1 MRPLISLLSI
11 MFSFSLLAEVQTT
24 TNKETRI
31 RVIEKAEGL
40 PDGEVSYLKRI
51 SSIPTGSVVLVDDQM
66 RLTKPLFGDD
76 VASVKRSRGIYLG
89 PIRIVQAPGLN
100 NSEIAELN
108 QKNIY
113 IYRYD
118 VDLAPLLQSK
128 WDWDIPSNM
137 SVYDE
142 DVEWNKV
149 STKGFWTAYTMEM
162 LEQYGKMLIKKTP
175 QDVTSFCPKY
185 FDLNLE
191 EKKLFWVH
199 LFSSIAKRESAFDSD
214 VTNDES
220 QFSPGLNA
228 ISRGLLQISFS
239 SSQNRNYKKKGC
251 SAKVA
256 SDLTSPI
263 HNLRCGVAIMEHLA
277 ADGCISCKKG
287 KDYLGI
293 ARYWSTLREPYT
305 LPCASCSGGVA
316 NVGKKL
322 EIIEELKKIERCY

>member
-1 MRPLISLLSI
+1 MKPLLTLVSLF
-11 MFSFSLLAEVQTT
+11 FSLSLLAQVETT
-24 TNKETRI
+24 TTKEARL
-31 RVIEKAEGL
+31 RVIETAEGL
-40 PDGEVSYLKRI
+40 PDGETSYLKKLTA
-51 SSIPTGSVVLVDDQM
+51 IPAGSTVSVDDQK
-66 RLTKPLFGDD
+66 RLEKPLFGDD
-76 VASVKRSRGIYLG
+76 LQTVKRSRGIYLG
-89 PIRIVQAPGLN
+89 PITILKAEGL
-100 NSEIAELN
+100 SPEEITKLN
-108 QKNIY
+108 EAGLY

-118 VDLAPLLQSK
+118 LDLAPLLRAK
-128 WDWDIPSNM
+128 WDWDLPAQYQS
-137 SVYDE
+137 YDE

-149 STKGFWTAYTMEM
+149 STKGFWTSFTIATLDEF
-162 LEQYGKMLIKKTP
+162 GKKLVGKTP
-175 QDVTSFCPKY
+175 KDVTTFCPKY
-185 FDLNLE
+185 FDLNND

-220 QFSPGLNA
+220 LFSPGLNA

-263 HNLRCGVAIMEHLA
+263 HNIRCGVAIMEHLV

-305 LPCASCSGGVA
+305 LPCASCTGGVA
-316 NVGKKL
+316 KVGKKL
-322 EIIEELKKIERCY
+322 EIIEELKKVDRCF